1 MVLAR
6 LAAALR
12 PAARPRAR
20 APAGSVVYAIG
31 DVHGCLGRLL
41 ALEAMI
47 RADAARRAAGRRVMV
62 LLGDYVDRGP
72 DTRGVLGH
80 LCAPPPPGFERA
92 CLAGNHEQLMLGF
105 VDDPAEAGPWLANGG
120 GATLASYGVR
130 GADWLRAA
138 PAASVLRAR
147 EELRAALPA
156 AHLAFLRGL
165 RRMHREG
172 DYLFV
177 HAGIR
182 PGIAPEDQ
190 DEDDLLWIRQPF
202 LSSNSDHGCVVVHG
216 HSIVEE
222 PEIHPSRIAIDTGAY
237 ATGVLTA
244 LALEGERVEF
254 LRTAP

>member
-1 MVLAR
+1 MPFAR

-12 PAARPRAR
+12 GAARRPPRV
-20 APAGSVVYAIG
+20 PNGLVVYAIG
-31 DVHGCLGRLL
+31 DVHGRDDRLRE
-41 ALEAMI
+41 LEGML
-47 RADAARRAAGRRVMV
+47 RADAARRSAARRLVVM
-62 LLGDYVDRGP
+62 LGDYVDRGP
-72 DTRGVLGH
+72 GSRAVLDH

-92 CLAGNHEQLMLGF
+92 CLAGNHEQLMLAF
-105 VDDPAEAGPWLANGG
+105 LDDPGEAAPWLANGG
-120 GATLASYGVR
+120 AATLASYGVA
-130 GADWLRAA
+130 GAAALRAA
-138 PAASVLRAR
+138 PAAVLLRAR

-165 RRMHREG
+165 GRMRREG

-182 PGIAPEDQ
+182 PGVAPGDQ
-190 DEDDLLWIRQPF
+190 VEDDLLWIRRPF

-222 PEIHPSRIAIDTGAY
+222 PEIHPNRIAIDTGAY
-237 ATGVLTA
+237 ASGVLTA
-244 LALEGERVEF
+244 LALDGERVEF